1 MSREFIKRQVSFLL
15 QIIFFTIIFF
25 GIHIYILHYFT
36 SDQKFFFPLW
46 QMYVFQF
53 TVTFL
58 LYGYLNFTMEKNAT
72 QVFNFFMIGTFFKMG
87 LSILF
92 LLPLLLA
99 EDIEK
104 QPDIINFF
112 VVYFLFLFFEVV
124 SLVRMLKNAN

>member
-1 MSREFIKRQVSFLL
+1 
-15 QIIFFTIIFF
+15 
-25 GIHIYILHYFT
+25 
-36 SDQKFFFPLW
+36 
-46 QMYVFQF
+46 MYVFQF

>member
-1 MSREFIKRQVSFLL
+1 MSREFIKRQTSFLL

-36 SDQKFFFPLW
+36 SDQKFFSSLADVCISIYSHIFIVW
-46 QMYVFQF
+46 F
-53 TVTFL
+53 
-58 LYGYLNFTMEKNAT
+58 LNFTMEKNAT

-99 EDIEK
+99 DGTEK

-112 VVYFLFLFFEVV
+112 VVYFLFLF
-124 SLVRMLKNAN
+124 LKLCLWSEC